1 MILLLVDG
9 WKKMSEKNWDDPLD
23 FKEKGIVLDYKTAG
37 VDIDAGNEFVRQIKT
52 HVKSTH
58 RPEVL
63 GGLGGFNGMMR
74 IPAGYE
80 SPILVS
86 GTDGVGT
93 KSKLSSLF
101 NRSYDIGIDLVAMCV
116 NDVITCGAE
125 PLYFLDYISCP
136 KVKDNQKL
144 FNIIG
149 GIADGCRQA
158 GCALVGGETAEHPQV
173 NAVTPDYDLAG
184 FCTGVVEEKKIID
197 GSSIKPSDRII
208 GLASNGVHANGFTLI
223 RYLTNRLKLK
233 VTEHPELLNPTRIYA
248 PVVKSLLSEIDE
260 VYGMAHITG
269 GGIPENLPR
278 CLPEGLKAHVDWNA
292 WSVPEIFMEIQ
303 RAGNVDEL
311 EMRRVFNLGI
321 GYCVV
326 VPANRVD
333 FTMSIIKDE
342 GIDCW
347 EIGEVYAI

>member
-1 MILLLVDG
+1 MANR
-9 WKKMSEKNWDDPLD
+9 NWDEPLD
-23 FKEKGIVLDYKTAG
+23 FKEEGIILDYKTAG
-37 VDIDAGNEFVRQIKT
+37 VDIDAGNDFVNQIKT

-93 KSKLSSLF
+93 KSKLSSLY
-101 NRSYDIGIDLVAMCV
+101 NRSFDIGIDLVAMCV

-125 PLYFLDYISCP
+125 PLYFLDYISTS

-144 FNIIG
+144 FNIVG
-149 GIADGCRQA
+149 GIAKGCSQA
-158 GCALVGGETAEHPQV
+158 GCALLGGETAEHPQDL
-173 NAVTPDYDLAG
+173 ATKPDYDLAG

-208 GLASNGVHANGFTLI
+208 GLASSGVHANGFSLI

-233 VTEHPELLNPTRIYA
+233 VDEHPELLTPTKIYA
-248 PVVKSLLSEIDE
+248 PVVKRLLEEVED

-278 CLPEGLKAHVDWNA
+278 CLPKGLKAHVDWNS
-292 WSVPEIFMEIQ
+292 WTVPEIFKTIQ
-303 RAGNVDEL
+303 SAGNVDEL

-326 VPANRVD
+326 VPANRVEL
-333 FTMSIIKDE
+333 TMDIIRDE
-342 GIDCW
+342 GIECW
-347 EIGEVYAI
+347 EIGEVYSGC